1 MYGVTIANVM
11 FAYSEIKN
19 QYTITYQE
27 RIFHSMCCKK
37 VMDFLI
43 SGLLV
48 TELDEEE
55 GALGRRTERLG
66 AVPALTVWDAA
77 EPGVWKTYP
86 SVFRNLVML

>member
-19 QYTITYQE
+19 QYTIMYQE

-43 SGLLV
+43 SSLLV

-55 GALGRRTERLG
+55 GALGRQIERLG
-66 AVPALTVWDAA
+66 AVLVLTVRDAA
-77 EPGVWKTYP
+77 EPAVWKTYP
-86 SVFRNLVML
+86 SVFGN